1 MDNNRTTRFLRDSPF
16 LFFSFLFLYIS
27 FFSETAYSLRK
38 CSHPTESKSK
48 SSASPSSSMPLR
60 FCSKSSSSCGCG
72 IACRVFPSTG
82 AAAGVGVFLFEGVL
96 DRWPFLLFLLFPSG
110 RYTRFKSIQDGVEL
124 NLGGFFL
131 LSKHALLK
139 HLFSL
144 ELLLNCDLAL
154 AFLFFLLYAQFF
166 FLQALFVFLSSTS
179 GLLNGFTVRTKS

>member
-1 MDNNRTTRFLRDSPF
+1 
-16 LFFSFLFLYIS
+16 
-27 FFSETAYSLRK
+27 
-38 CSHPTESKSK
+38 
-48 SSASPSSSMPLR
+48 MPLR

-72 IACRVFPSTG
+72 IACRVCAST
-82 AAAGVGVFLFEGVL
+82 AG
-96 DRWPFLLFLLFPSG
+96 RFLLFLLFSSG
-110 RYTRFKSIQDGVEL
+110 RYTRVKSIQDGVEL
-124 NLGGFFL
+124 TLGGFFL